1 MPAGPIAK
9 FIRGILLAA
18 AIGGVGF
25 AALPAA
31 AAPVGDAYPIV
42 VAHHRHHVPRANQ
55 RHHLHPRPHFVRP
68 HLVRPYVAPRYYYYA
83 PPYRAVCMSST
94 QLRRSV
100 ARRGYRGVSILNV
113 SGKLA
118 QLTAHR
124 GRGEYVI
131 TLNRCT
137 GTIVNVRRRF

>member
-1 MPAGPIAK
+1 MPASPIAK
-9 FIRGILLAA
+9 FFRGIVFAA
-18 AIGGVGF
+18 AIGGVGL
-25 AALPAA
+25 AALPAK

-42 VAHHRHHVPRANQ
+42 VAHHRHHVPQASH
-55 RHHLHPRPHFVRP
+55 RHHFHPRAHFVP
-68 HLVRPYVAPRYYYYA
+68 PYFARPYYAPRYYYA
-83 PPYRAVCMSST
+83 PPYRTVCLSSS

-100 ARRGYRGVSILNV
+100 ARRGYNGVSIFSV
-113 SGKLA
+113 SGNLA
-118 QLTAHR
+118 RLTAHR